1 MPSLSLK
8 LNRQSLRIA
17 VALRLGSRICRPHK
31 CHCTDTTSGQPITV
45 DIKGLHGLSC
55 ASAAGKGRIARHD
68 RANDLIHRA
77 LASANYHCILEP
89 TGLCRD
95 KKRPDGFSLYP
106 YAEGK
111 ILAWD
116 YTCRNTLA
124 DTYKEHTAEEVGY
137 AAKEG
142 EKEKFKNY
150 EELVNDNYFVVPIAH
165 ETMGSWAPD
174 SLKFLKDLGSRIT
187 ESTGEKRARS
197 FLFQSL
203 SMNLQRGNA
212 LCVMGTVAHHR
223 KLEEIYH
230 LGTIPTEED

>member
-1 MPSLSLK
+1 MSLK
-8 LNRQSLRIA
+8 LNRQTLRIA
-17 VALRLGSRICRPHK
+17 VALRLGSKICRSHK
-31 CHCTDTTSGQPITV
+31 CHCINKDTKQPNTV

-55 ASAAGKGRIARHD
+55 ASAGGKGRIARHD

-106 YAEGK
+106 YTEGK

-124 DTYKEHTAEEVGY
+124 DSYKKHTAVEVGY
-137 AAKEG
+137 AAKDG
-142 EKEKFKNY
+142 EKDKYDNY
-150 EELVNDNYFVVPIAH
+150 KDLVNDNYHVVPIAH

-174 SLKFLKDLGSRIT
+174 SLKFMKDLGSRVS
-187 ESTGEKRARS
+187 EATGEKRAKS
-197 FLFQSL
+197 FLFQSM

-223 KLEEIYH
+223 KLEEIYN
-230 LGTIPTEED
+230 LGTISTKEE